1 MAATREKESMV
12 MKFAVREKDILI
24 SQKKAEEA
32 DRKMKAAVKEREEA
46 TNKMKTAV
54 ADKVKFQAV
63 ADSRLQDVC
72 NLRKEVTI
80 NEFWF
85 WTSLFCLLKVQLTW
99 KKFSNFC
106 PKFLNSADQN
116 SCVKSELLI
125 LESILSQLK
134 QEFFKLPTAEFKN
147 GEFQFLTEG
156 HQMKA
161 RKIDFAQITDG
172 PIEFKSGKLFRDLC
186 KSY

>member
-80 NEFWF
+80 HEF
-85 WTSLFCLLKVQLTW
+85 
-99 KKFSNFC
+99 
-106 PKFLNSADQN
+106 
-116 SCVKSELLI
+116 
-125 LESILSQLK
+125 
-134 QEFFKLPTAEFKN
+134 
-147 GEFQFLTEG
+147 
-156 HQMKA
+156 
-161 RKIDFAQITDG
+161 
-172 PIEFKSGKLFRDLC
+172 
-186 KSY
+186 